1 MIKLLE
7 ENRIN
12 ALRHQICNNVLAM
25 MPRIKRKNGQI
36 GLHENKKKVY
46 VERHYPQC
54 KKVGHRMGD
63 NICKSVIC

>member
-36 GLHENKKKVY
+36 GLHENKKKKCMSKDTI
-46 VERHYPQC
+46 H
-54 KKVGHRMGD
+54 
-63 NICKSVIC
+63 SVKR